1 MFRFENT
8 HAFQLLFLLP
18 LLWLVAFVFA
28 RRSLAKMKKVM
39 GEKIYPF
46 LSSSVSSSKRRWK
59 LILQSLVL
67 FFMILALARPQMG
80 ESKQEVRSEG
90 IEIMLLVDVSD
101 SMKAE
106 DVRPNRLSQ
115 LKAEMSKLAEM
126 LPGSKIGI
134 IAFAGS
140 ATLLS
145 PLTTDPSSLKMY
157 LDSLSTDSVSS
168 QGTDFHRALIEAR
181 EAFKRGGVGDA
192 KDELVKV
199 TRAILV
205 ASDGE
210 DQEPGAL
217 DEAEKMAQE
226 GIRIFALAYGT
237 EKGAPIPQHDG
248 NGYLL
253 GYKKDSHGQTVL
265 TTVKGEALSAMAQKG
280 QGQFYHASFGGTHLK
295 KIVEA
300 INTLEKTQ
308 FESEMATQY
317 DEKFQTFLLLAL
329 ILALLEM
336 LLGER
341 KSSSQLWKGRFQ

>member
-1 MFRFENT
+1 MFRFENV
-8 HAFQLLFLLP
+8 HAFQFLFLIP
-18 LLWLVAFVFA
+18 LLWLLAFIFTK
-28 RRSLAKMKKVM
+28 RSLLKMQKAM

-46 LSSSVSSSKRRWK
+46 LSSSVSTSKRRWK
-59 LILQSLVL
+59 LILQSLTLL
-67 FFMILALARPQMG
+67 FMVLALARPQMG

-101 SMKAE
+101 SMLAE

-115 LKAEMSKLAEM
+115 LKAEMAKLVEM

-157 LDSLSTDSVSS
+157 IDSLSTDSVST
-168 QGTDFHRALIEAR
+168 QGTDFHRALLEAR

-192 KDELVKV
+192 KDESVKV
-199 TRAILV
+199 TRAILI

-217 DEAEKMAQE
+217 DESEKMAQE

-237 EKGAPIPQHDG
+237 EKGAPIPQHDN

-265 TTVKGEALSAMAQKG
+265 TTVKGDALSAMSQKG

-295 KIVEA
+295 KIVDA
-300 INTLEKTQ
+300 INALEKTQ

-317 DEKFQTFLLLAL
+317 DEKFQLFLIFAFVFAVMEL
-329 ILALLEM
+329 

-341 KSSSQLWKGRFQ
+341 KSSRQLWKGRFQ